1 MQMGKLRRLV
11 GPLAIVAALFVG
23 GATSAAVPHD
33 RSLRNVTPAVSQVRL
48 NMTQFGLHLPDRNA
62 RGSSIQLTQWGPPPP
77 RYRRPPPRYR
87 RPPRNGWRYRRYPPP
102 PPRAHIRARR
112 AHVNW
117 CLRRYRSYNPR
128 TDRFLGYDGRYHR
141 CRSPYR

>member
-1 MQMGKLRRLV
+1 
-11 GPLAIVAALFVG
+11 
-23 GATSAAVPHD
+23 
-33 RSLRNVTPAVSQVRL
+33 
-48 NMTQFGLHLPDRNA
+48 MTQFGLHLPDRNA
-62 RGSSIQLTQWGPPPP
+62 QGRSIQLTQWGPPPP

-87 RPPRNGWRYRRYPPP
+87 RPPRDGWRYRRYPPP
-102 PPRAHIRARR
+102 PPRAYYRGGR

-128 TDRFLGYDGRYHR
+128 TDSYLGYDGRYHR